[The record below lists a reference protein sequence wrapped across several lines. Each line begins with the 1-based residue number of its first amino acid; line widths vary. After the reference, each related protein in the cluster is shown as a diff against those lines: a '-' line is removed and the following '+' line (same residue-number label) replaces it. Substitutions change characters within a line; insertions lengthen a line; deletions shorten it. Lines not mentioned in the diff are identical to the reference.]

1 MKKNDEE
8 MEEENKAITEAQ
20 EAVKEAHEALFV
32 ELPSPSR
39 FTSRQVKEKPCVEE
53 MRLFSDCLVK
63 GENCS
68 ELEERYFE
76 CMEKA
81 FCVCSS
87 DSCFASHNSIGMT
100 DHADETPN
108 PARTE
113 E

>member
-8 MEEENKAITEAQ
+8 MEEENKTITEAQ

-32 ELPSPSR
+32 ELSLPR
-39 FTSRQVKEKPCVEE
+39 ILTSRQVKEKPCDEE

-68 ELEERYFE
+68 EFEERYFA

-81 FCVCSS
+81 FHVCSS
-87 DSCFASHNSIGMT
+87 DSRFARPNSIGMT
-100 DHADETPN
+100 NNADEALK
-108 PARTE
+108 PAHHGE
-113 E
+113 